1 MNASKYEDYNDTSAT
16 YDGARMPIDA
26 ADLKA
31 TIEGV
36 AASTGKPLA
45 SLRVLDSGCGT
56 ANYIAAL
63 SAVLP
68 CRFVGVDGSEGMIAQ
83 ARKKFA
89 GRANVSL
96 SCQDITKMTFEAGSL
111 DVVMTTQVV
120 HHLQTPNAEDPE
132 QPPKDWGTLRA
143 LVGEIAR
150 VLTPGGAWWCQ
161 TSTPEQQRVGFWW
174 GAVIPRAARMLGARF
189 PELP

>member
-96 SCQDITKMTFEAGSL
+96 SCQDITKMTFEAGSF

-120 HHLQTPNAEDPE
+120 HHLQQHAGAHAQCP
-132 QPPKDWGTLRA
+132 
-143 LVGEIAR
+143 LVDVELGLVVRHGLA
-150 VLTPGGAWWCQ
+150 AW
-161 TSTPEQQRVGFWW
+161 
-174 GAVIPRAARMLGARF
+174 RAAHEEEAAGHAV
-189 PELP
+189 

>member
-96 SCQDITKMTFEAGSL
+96 SCQDITKMTFEAGSF

-120 HHLQTPNAEDPE
+120 HHLQTPNAEDPGPWQE
-132 QPPKDWGTLRA
+132 CFPGLLVQRRRIGASWSRRIPSFRA
-143 LVGEIAR
+143 PA
-150 VLTPGGAWWCQ
+150 Q
-161 TSTPEQQRVGFWW
+161 TT
-174 GAVIPRAARMLGARF
+174 
-189 PELP
+189 